1 MIWHSITNPADP
13 ELDQLAQRYNLH
25 PLHIEDCRN
34 RSQVA
39 KLEENPGY
47 LFLVLKPVEVQED
60 GVHIVDLDV
69 ILGPDFVIT
78 VEEDPCPRTR
88 ELLEKI
94 RYLGNGQSADQ
105 IFYKIVDVL
114 VDSYPPI
121 IDHYVEIID
130 QLEADVLDHPDPKM
144 LQKILV
150 TKRALL
156 ELRRVMSQTR
166 EATGHLLRSQ
176 SPLIGKPLAPF
187 FRDVY
192 DHVARNLDLLETERD
207 LLTGTLDIYLSS
219 VANRTNQVMKV
230 LAVMSTIALPSIVI
244 SGFFGMNLKQMPFSE
259 NPNGPYI
266 VIAMMAAVTF
276 SLLILLRRLKW
287 I

>member
-1 MIWHSITNPADP
+1 M
-13 ELDQLAQRYNLH
+13 
-25 PLHIEDCRN
+25 
-34 RSQVA
+34 
-39 KLEENPGY
+39 
-47 LFLVLKPVEVQED
+47 
-60 GVHIVDLDV
+60 DLD
-69 ILGPDFVIT
+69 IFLGPDFVIT

-88 ELLEKI
+88 ELLGKI
-94 RYLGNGQSADQ
+94 RSNGNGQSADQ
-105 IFYKIVDVL
+105 TFYQIVDVL
-114 VDSYPPI
+114 VDSYPPV

-130 QLEADVLDHPDPKM
+130 QLEEDVLDNPDPKM

-156 ELRRVMSQTR
+156 ELRRIMSQTR

-176 SPLIGKPLAPF
+176 SPFIGKALAPF

-207 LLTGTLDIYLSS
+207 LLAGTLDIYLSS

-266 VIAMMAAVTF
+266 VIAMMAAVTRQYMRN
-276 SLLILLRRLKW
+276 SPVRARAGRQRQPWRQCIASTAKLQPERNMNTISTISPPRLSNAAIDERVEKPPVATVEKVW
-287 I
+287 HTASNIP